1 MNQQAEQLR
10 QRLRRFA
17 TRVMKFVRTLP
28 RDPATAVV
36 AGQLAGSDTAM
47 SSNYHAACRGRSRRE
62 FIAKLGV
69 ALEEADETEHW
80 LELLQQDGRSAS
92 AELASLRAES
102 SELRAILKS
111 SVDTARRNFARL
123 RPDLSRSKSPNKS

>member
-36 AGQLAGSDTAM
+36 AGQLAGSGTGM